1 MDRQSDGKPG
11 FLQARHEDE
20 PAAEEKK
27 EPEADT
33 DAGSAPAAAE
43 ISHDH
48 DQYKKDWHTEWKNGD
63 FPSWKKVIKVDGI
76 EGWEDRQSDGKPGLL
91 QASAAPAPAAAG
103 APGAPGAPGGPEIQY
118 SKGFE
123 DDWHNEWKHGDFPSW
138 KKVIKVDG
146 IEGWEDRQS
155 DGVPGL
161 LQTAGAPAP
170 A

>member
-1 MDRQSDGKPG
+1 MAVLGMLLVSLLALDAQAVV
-11 FLQARHEDE
+11 LQ
-20 PAAEEKK
+20 
-27 EPEADT
+27 
-33 DAGSAPAAAE
+33 SAPAAAPAGGPGGAPGAPGGPE
-43 ISHDH
+43 I
-48 DQYKKDWHTEWKNGD
+48 QYSKDFEDDWHKEWKHGD

-138 KKVIKVDG
+138 KKVIKVPG
-146 IEGWEDRQS
+146 VEKFEDRQS
-155 DGVPGL
+155 DGVPGF
-161 LQTAGAPAP
+161 
-170 A
+170 